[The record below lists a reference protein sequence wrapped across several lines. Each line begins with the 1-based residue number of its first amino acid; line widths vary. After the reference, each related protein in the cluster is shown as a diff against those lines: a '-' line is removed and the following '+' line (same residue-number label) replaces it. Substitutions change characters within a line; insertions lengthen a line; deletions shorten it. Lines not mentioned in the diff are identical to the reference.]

1 VNASEHRRWEEELAA
16 YALGA
21 LEPDET
27 EAVEAHLAG
36 CERCRADLRWLEPAV
51 EVIPESVPQVTPP
64 PGLRADL
71 MAVVT
76 REARAEERRRSPAG
90 WRSWLLRPATAV
102 AAALA
107 VVAGLVGYS
116 LRGEDEGPVVSEVEV
131 APRVEGAV
139 AVLEHEGDAGTLRV
153 GNVPELEGGE
163 VYQVWIARGDSVE
176 PSTAFRPDAN
186 GAAAANIPS
195 GLDGADQVM
204 VTQEPQAGA
213 EEPSSDP
220 IFTAVLD

>member
-1 VNASEHRRWEEELAA
+1 VNTTEHRRWEQELAA
-16 YALGA
+16 YALDA
-21 LEPDET
+21 LEPEET
-27 EAVEAHLAG
+27 EAVEAHLAE
-36 CERCRADLRWLEPAV
+36 CERCRDDLRWLEPAV
-51 EVIPESVPQVTPP
+51 ELIPESVSQVTPP
-64 PGLRADL
+64 PSLRADL
-71 MAVVT
+71 MAVVN

-107 VVAGLVGYS
+107 VVAGIVGYAV
-116 LRGEDEGPVVSEVEV
+116 RGDEEGATVSEVEV

-153 GNVPELEGGE
+153 GNAPELDGGE

-195 GLDGADQVM
+195 GLDDADRVM
-204 VTQEPQAGA
+204 VTREPSAGA
-213 EEPSSDP
+213 QEPSSDP
-220 IFTAVLD
+220 IFTAALD